1 MKKKLLFLL
10 LIISILVIPV
20 SAKEKDGI
28 LSNHKEGNRILSS
41 AFTAEDNVNLEKE
54 IDGLSFVAGNTV
66 NVSNKQD
73 YLFVAGNTINVKN
86 ATSKDT
92 FVAGNSITIDSK
104 NLLRD
109 LFIAGNS
116 ITVKSP
122 VKRDLYIAGESIT
135 VDNNVDGDLKAG
147 GTAITINGE
156 IKGDAYVDAEKITIT
171 DKAKIGGTLKYPDNA
186 KVEISKEASI
196 EKTTKFKGEEIDEDE
211 TFINKV
217 LSTFVAYLNLLVI
230 GLIALAIFKIEIKKE
245 KFDLNYVVTT
255 SAKGLMVLFL
265 VPIFALLFLIV
276 TTGTGARIAFFLV
289 TLYALA
295 IYISAIPVAIYI
307 SKLLPKIDNKYLK
320 FALSLFIIYVVRY
333 IPFLGSIATFI
344 VLVFGLGI
352 LLNLLHKN
360 KSKKEA
366 K

>member
-10 LIISILVIPV
+10 LILSILVIPV
-20 SAKEKDGI
+20 SAKDNDI
-28 LSNHKEGNRILSS
+28 LSNHKEGNKILSS

-54 IDGLSFVAGNTV
+54 IDGLSFVAGNTI

-73 YLFVAGNTINVKN
+73 YLFVAGNTINVNN

-92 FVAGNSITIDSK
+92 FVAGNSITIDSE

-109 LFIAGNS
+109 VFVAGNS
-116 ITVKSP
+116 IIIKSP
-122 VKRDLYIAGESIT
+122 VRRDLYAAGEIIT
-135 VDNNVDGDLKAG
+135 INNNILGDLRAG
-147 GTAITINGE
+147 GTKVIIDGE
-156 IKGDAYVDAEKITIT
+156 ITGNAYVDAEKITIT

-186 KVEISKEASI
+186 EVEISKEADI
-196 EKTTKFKGEEIDEDE
+196 NNTTKFKGEEIDEDE
-211 TFINKV
+211 TLIDKI

-230 GLIALAIFKIEIKKE
+230 GLIALAIFKIEVKEE
-245 KFDLNYVVTT
+245 KFDINYVVTT
-255 SAKGLMVLFL
+255 STKGLIALFL

-276 TTGTGARIAFFLV
+276 TGGTGARIAFFLV

-295 IYISAIPVAIYI
+295 IYVSAIPVAIYI

-320 FALSLFIIYVVRY
+320 FVLSLLMIYVVRY